1 MNQNTNNQMSVRN
14 TETGDVEQLHSA
26 EIMVKTSKPHR
37 NGFGNKAPKK
47 RREGTVRSKKRK
59 MFPIGTVLM
68 LAITTLLL
76 MMMVS
81 NYVVINEYSHEVAEL
96 RTELKQLD
104 KEQEKLSSELD
115 QKNDYMTMEKYASSV
130 LGMESEDG
138 ADKVY
143 IEVDEDDSIEVFE
156 VEEDGT
162 KGVIATIMSALSQ
175 NFIEAWNTLTDGE

>member
-1 MNQNTNNQMSVRN
+1 MKQNTNNKPTVRDTQDGN
-14 TETGDVEQLHSA
+14 VEQLHSA
-26 EIMVKTSKPHR
+26 EIMVKSSKPHK
-37 NGFGNKAPKK
+37 NGTLEKAPKR
-47 RREGTVRSKKRK
+47 RREGTVRSNQKKA
-59 MFPIGTVLM
+59 FPVGTILI
-68 LAITTLLL
+68 LAVTTLLL

-81 NYVVINEYSHEVAEL
+81 NYVVINEYTHEVTEL
-96 RTELKQLD
+96 RSELQTLNNEKD
-104 KEQEKLSSELD
+104 KLSSELD
-115 QKNDYMTMEKYASSV
+115 QKNDYMIMEQYASSV
-130 LGMESEDG
+130 LGMESDET

>member
-1 MNQNTNNQMSVRN
+1 MSQ
-14 TETGDVEQLHSA
+14 TETNKPVKQNQENSDVEQLHSA
-26 EIMVKTSKPHR
+26 EIMVKPSKPHR
-37 NGFGNKAPKK
+37 NSSSRKAPKK
-47 RREGTVRSKKRK
+47 RREGTVLSKKK
-59 MFPIGTVLM
+59 KVFPIGTVLM
-68 LAITTLLL
+68 LAVTTLLL

-81 NYVVINEYSHEVAEL
+81 NYVVINEYTHEVSGLRSEL
-96 RTELKQLD
+96 QTLN
-104 KEQEKLSSELD
+104 KEKDKLSSELE

-130 LGMESEDG
+130 LGMESEEN

-162 KGVIATIMSALSQ
+162 KGVIATVMSALTQ